1 MAKKSLLLIAL
12 SAILFIHTNA
22 QDKGS
27 FSGNL
32 FTNFQKYVR
41 DDKIGATTKVYKENS
56 ASLDAWLFTQYRIKG
71 FTVTARF
78 DMFNNSPLLNPQ
90 DAYTNHGIGYWQI
103 DKKLEKLEITAGSFY
118 DILGSG
124 ILFRAYE
131 QRALGI
137 DYAVQGLKLEYQL
150 SPNWRVKGFGGNQKG
165 NITNR
170 FGFSPQFING
180 ANIEGTI
187 DVMEGKGGAFNLGAS
202 YLNRTL
208 GRATVDELVAE
219 INTYDV
225 AKRFYPKNNVYGFN
239 GYFTYSIG
247 DFQWNTEVVYK
258 TEEAIRMMDN
268 KLEMHDGKVARTSL
282 TWGLPKFKLGSQYA
296 SFGLNLQAR
305 HVDKFQLKTSPNE
318 QLLNGLI
325 SYLPSLTRQNAYR
338 LLARYNAPAQDL
350 GENGIQGEIEFKPR
364 KGTHITLN
372 GSYVQSLNSNGIN
385 NKAILL
391 FREYYAEV
399 LQNLGERSKLKLGF
413 QSVEYNQER
422 YEIEAGYD
430 NVVTMT
436 PFFEFNYKSPKNRS
450 IRIEGQYLSTKQ
462 DQGSFSNLI
471 VEYFPVPKL
480 SIALG
485 DMVNVQPHRYDNMK
499 GIIADEVLHYP
510 SAFVT
515 YTQGQ
520 TVYTC
525 AFLKQQQGVNC
536 SGGICRVEPAFSG
549 FRISVRSSF

>member
-1 MAKKSLLLIAL
+1 MVVLAAAVLFN
-12 SAILFIHTNA
+12 SASA
-22 QDKGS
+22 QDKGA

-71 FTVTARF
+71 YTLTARF

-90 DAYTNHGIGYWQI
+90 DAYTNHGIGYWQVA
-103 DKKLEKLEITAGSFY
+103 KKLDKLEITAGSFY

-137 DYAVQGLKLEYQL
+137 DYALQGLKLEYQL
-150 SPNWRVKGFGGNQKG
+150 TPNWRIKGFGGNQKG
-165 NITNR
+165 NIYNR

-180 ANIEGTI
+180 ANIDG
-187 DVMEGKGGAFNLGAS
+187 VVNLKEGKAGTFNVGAS

-208 GRATVDELVAE
+208 GRATIDELIGE
-219 INTYDV
+219 LNTYDIK
-225 AKRFYPKNNVYGFN
+225 KRFQPVNNVYGFN

-247 DFQWNTEVVYK
+247 NLQWNNEYVYK
-258 TEEAIRMMDN
+258 TKEAIRMLDN
-268 KLEMHDGKVARTSL
+268 KLEMHDGKVFRTSL
-282 TWGLPKFKLGSQYA
+282 SWGIPKFKIGKQTAAL
-296 SFGLNLQAR
+296 GLNLQAR
-305 HVDKFQLKTSPNE
+305 HVDKFQLKVSPNE
-318 QLLNGLI
+318 QLLNGLM

-350 GENGIQGEIEFKPR
+350 GENGIQAEIEFKPR
-364 KGTHITLN
+364 KGTHFSFN
-372 GSYVQSLNSNGIN
+372 GSYVKSLPSNGIN

-391 FREYYAEV
+391 FRELYGEW
-399 LQNLGERSKLKLGF
+399 LQNIGERTKIKLGF
-413 QSVEYNQER
+413 QTVEYNQAR
-422 YEIEAGYD
+422 YELESEYE
-430 NVVTMT
+430 NVVTLT
-436 PFFEFNYKSPKNRS
+436 PFFEYNYKSAKNRS
-450 IRIEGQYLSTKQ
+450 IRIEGQYLSTKY

-485 DMVNVQPHRYDNMK
+485 DMINIKPHRYDNMK
-499 GIIADEVLHYP
+499 GIIADQVLHYP

-515 YTQGQ
+515 YTQSQ
-520 TVYTC
+520 TVYTF

-536 SGGICRVEPAFSG
+536 SGGICRIEPAFSG
-549 FRISVRSSF
+549 IRVSVRSSF